1 MAEEDNQQT
10 DEDLVAALPP
20 RDGSSKDPVAN
31 AEAALEDVDMDAQR
45 EALKKIQKD
54 IPSGGE

>member
-1 MAEEDNQQT
+1 MADEDKT
-10 DEDLVAALPP
+10 DEELVANLPP

-54 IPSGGE
+54 IPSAGS